1 MNEWISNQIP
11 LSQTIVDF
19 WHLIL
24 DQDLK
29 LIVQLEVAQVSQ
41 KNKSYTILNKIAAGY
56 LK

>member
-1 MNEWISNQIP
+1 MNEKISNQIP

-56 LK
+56 LN